1 MIKAKIK
8 ETHKL
13 GSRVISIQSRKLN
26 ILSMQRALTVT
37 EENYTTAL
45 KEAKLPA
52 PVFPHNIFEM
62 RREFSLEKLDDM
74 LKKTSSFQSVVK
86 QVRPVATRN
95 QTRLSVFRPIVSSIN
110 PITWAQ
116 TRAALEVGIFGGY
129 DVIAVP
135 DHHFASIQAYKQYVS
150 KSREHIYD
158 ASTSMKRSFECMPT
172 VSITNNRLDELKAK
186 LKLFGDL
193 GINAINV
200 ENSDFM
206 TYYPH
211 YNAIR
216 EFSKD
221 NDVLIYGSEVKRS
234 WEKTNA
240 SLMHIYPFFGIDV
253 VALKRPP
260 QKAFLANEGQRSVH
274 DRPKS
279 RAKLYDPTTDG
290 ILSRGEYNLIH
301 GENLQSNHFPLLA
314 QESLTTTFDRFDNQL
329 LMKITKL
336 HESVECFYEM
346 QRERDAVL
354 NGDYRE
360 IMRQKKCVA
369 PVVNML
375 QQQTL

>member
-26 ILSMQRALTVT
+26 TLSMQRVLTVT
-37 EENYTTAL
+37 EENHTTAL
-45 KEAKLPA
+45 KEAKLPI
-52 PVFPHNIFEM
+52 PVFPHDIFEM
-62 RREFSLEKLDDM
+62 RREFPLEKLNDM
-74 LKKTSSFQSVVK
+74 LKKTSSFQSTVK
-86 QVRPVATRN
+86 QVRPFATRN
-95 QTRLSVFRPIVSSIN
+95 QTRLSVFRPIVGSIN

-135 DHHFASIQAYKQYVS
+135 DHHFASIQEYKQYVS
-150 KSREHIYD
+150 KSREHVYD
-158 ASTSMKRSFECMPT
+158 ASTSRKGSFECMPT

-186 LKLFGDL
+186 LKFFRDS

-206 TYYPH
+206 KYYPH

-216 EFSKD
+216 EFSKN
-221 NDVLIYGSEVKRS
+221 NDVMIYGSEVKRS
-234 WEKTNA
+234 WVKTNA
-240 SLMHIYPFFGIDV
+240 SLMHIYPFFGIDF
-253 VALKRPP
+253 VALNRP
-260 QKAFLANEGQRSVH
+260 QKPFLAKEGQRSVH
-274 DRPKS
+274 DQPKS

-290 ILSRGEYNLIH
+290 ILSRGEYSLIH

-314 QESLTTTFDRFDNQL
+314 HESLTTTFDRFDNQL

-360 IMRQKKCVA
+360 IMQQKKCVA
-369 PVVNML
+369 PVVNMV
-375 QQQTL
+375 QQQIL